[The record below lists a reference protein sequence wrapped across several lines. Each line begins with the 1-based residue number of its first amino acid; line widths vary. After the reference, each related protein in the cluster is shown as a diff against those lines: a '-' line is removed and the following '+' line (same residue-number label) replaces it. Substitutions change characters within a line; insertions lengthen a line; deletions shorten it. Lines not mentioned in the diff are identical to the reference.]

1 MAYATAADLRAY
13 IGATAT
19 TDDTQLSN
27 AVTRAQTEIER
38 QTHRVFEAAADTTR
52 YYTPLYRR
60 EVLGDL
66 EDDGR
71 TLWLGADLC
80 ALTSITNGNGTA
92 VSLSDVVTI
101 DINVK
106 PWYAIRLK
114 DSANIQ
120 WTFTG
125 TPEYSIAVVGRF
137 AYSTTPPADIV
148 SATLMLGAY
157 LYRRREGGPDTDR
170 NIISADGVLMA
181 PARFPTDVSTIIK
194 KYVRHS

>member
-1 MAYATAADLRAY
+1 
-13 IGATAT
+13 
-19 TDDTQLSN
+19 
-27 AVTRAQTEIER
+27 
-38 QTHRVFEAAADTTR
+38 
-52 YYTPLYRR
+52 LYRR

-80 ALTSITNGNGTA
+80 AITSITNGNGTA

-114 DSANIQ
+114 DSASIQ

-125 TPEYSIAVVGRF
+125 TPEYSISVVGRF

>member
-1 MAYATAADLRAY
+1 VAYATAADLRAY

-19 TDDTQLSN
+19 TDDTQLGN

-80 ALTSITNGNGTA
+80 AITSITNGNGTA
-92 VSLSDVVTI
+92 IALSDVVTI

-114 DSANIQ
+114 DSANIE

-125 TPEYSIAVVGRF
+125 TPEYSISVVGRF
-137 AYSTTPPADIV
+137 AYSTTAPADIV

>member
-19 TDDTQLSN
+19 TDDTQLGN

-60 EVLGDL
+60 DVLGDL

-92 VSLSDVVTI
+92 IALSDVVTI

-114 DSANIQ
+114 DSANIE

-125 TPEYSIAVVGRF
+125 TPEYSISVVGRF
-137 AYSTTPPADIV
+137 AYSTTAPADIV

>member
-19 TDDTQLSN
+19 TDDTQLGN

-80 ALTSITNGNGTA
+80 AITSITNGNGTA
-92 VSLSDVVTI
+92 IALSDVVTI

-114 DSANIQ
+114 DSANIE

-125 TPEYSIAVVGRF
+125 TPEYSISVVGRF
-137 AYSTTPPADIV
+137 AYSTTAPADIV

>member
-19 TDDTQLSN
+19 TDDTQLGN

-114 DSANIQ
+114 DSANI
-120 WTFTG
+120 
-125 TPEYSIAVVGRF
+125 
-137 AYSTTPPADIV
+137 
-148 SATLMLGAY
+148 
-157 LYRRREGGPDTDR
+157 
-170 NIISADGVLMA
+170 
-181 PARFPTDVSTIIK
+181 
-194 KYVRHS
+194 

>member
-19 TDDTQLSN
+19 TDDTQLGN
-27 AVTRAQTEIER
+27 AVSRAQTEIER
-38 QTHRVFEAAADTTR
+38 QTHRLFEAAADTTR
-52 YYTPLYRR
+52 YYTPLRR
-60 EVLGDL
+60 HDYLGDL
-66 EDDGR
+66 EDDHR
-71 TLWLGADLC
+71 TLWLGTDLC
-80 ALTSITNGNGTA
+80 AITSITNGNGTS
-92 VSLSDVVTI
+92 VSLSDVVMI
-101 DINVK
+101 DKNIL
-106 PWYAIRLK
+106 PFYAIRLK
-114 DSANIQ
+114 DSANIE

-125 TPEYSIAVVGRF
+125 SPEYSISVVGRF

-148 SATLMLGAY
+148 NATLMLGAY

-181 PARFPTDVSTIIK
+181 PGRFPSDVTTIIK